1 MYRGEKLGIIIP
13 IKGEELANKGKGKA
27 KKPEK

>member
-13 IKGEELANKGKGKA
+13 VEGEEPAGKGKA
-27 KKPEK
+27 KKPKEQQ